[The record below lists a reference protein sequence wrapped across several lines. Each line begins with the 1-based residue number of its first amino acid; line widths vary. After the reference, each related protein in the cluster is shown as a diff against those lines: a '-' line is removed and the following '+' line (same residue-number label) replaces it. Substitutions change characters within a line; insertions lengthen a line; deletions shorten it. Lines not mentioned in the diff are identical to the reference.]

1 MLKGKGVFFVFYWI
15 ISIIK
20 SNAMNQNETDSFFK
34 WGKKHKVFFD
44 NRIQLNPSTNENP
57 LPYFTSLDIIQKDT
71 KIISIPSSFFINTK
85 TIQTIIKNKE
95 IKSLWKSLLDIEN
108 PYIKYHT
115 TKEMLFIA
123 LTVETYMRTHPKKNK
138 FYQRYKK
145 YFKFYQY
152 YSFDNYPLY
161 YNEDEL
167 SFISGTN
174 LALNINTARN
184 SINEEISIITNDLK
198 INSIIPEDYTR
209 YRIFTLSN
217 SHIIDNTTTVIPF
230 IDLFPHDKMS
240 PYVKWE
246 YNNVTKSLDIITIR
260 EIPKDVVI
268 SMEAKNVPNSVSLL
282 YYGYTVENNELVS
295 PYIIETINKNRK
307 KKLNLNTLEIQ
318 NDTYDIARQN
328 FDKNI
333 IDTYKIICSKIKGC
347 KEKGE
352 LGAYEIMR
360 DNVKDYLE
368 VYDKFTPGNFN
379 MIFYSKRKREDVKKV
394 INIEKKLILNR
405 VAFLNRKIELIKS
418 ENGDL

>member
-1 MLKGKGVFFVFYWI
+1 MFKNKGVCFVFYLI
-15 ISIIK
+15 ISIIE
-20 SNAMNQNETDSFFK
+20 SNAMNQNETDSFFQ
-34 WGKKHKVFFD
+34 WGKKHKVFFE
-44 NRIQLNPSTNENP
+44 NTIQLNPSTNDNP
-57 LPYFTSLDIIQKDT
+57 LPYFTSSNIIQKDT
-71 KIISIPSSFFINTK
+71 KIISIPSSLFINTK

-95 IKSLWKSLLDIEN
+95 IKTIWKSLLDIQN
-108 PYIKYHT
+108 PYIKYPT

-123 LTVETYMRTHPKKNK
+123 LVVETYMRTHPKKNK
-138 FYQRYKK
+138 FYQKFKK

-161 YNEDEL
+161 YSEDEL

-198 INSIIPEDYTR
+198 IDSIIPEDYTR

-230 IDLFPHDKMS
+230 IDLFPYDKLS

-246 YNNVTKSLDIITIR
+246 YNNVTKSLDIIAIR
-260 EIPKDVVI
+260 EIPKDAII

-307 KKLNLNTLEIQ
+307 EKLNLTTLEIQ
-318 NDTYDIARQN
+318 NDTYDIAREN
-328 FDKNI
+328 FEKNI

-360 DNVKDYLE
+360 DNIKDYLE
-368 VYDKFTPGNFN
+368 IYDKFTPGNFN
-379 MIFYSKRKREDVKKV
+379 MNFFTKRKREDVKKV
-394 INIEKKLILNR
+394 ISIEKKLLLNR